1 GKVAGG
7 RKGALFGSPRG
18 YASNA
23 APAPFTPPGSFPRK
37 RGKRSKS
44 APSVTARQLPPLRRG
59 SETNPFPR
67 RRGKRNQ
74 SLPLRSGIE
83 HGPQAGRGWPLG
95 TKPIEIPS
103 PQAGEAEQN
112 PHQPLRVDPSA
123 APHLRNETLPARA
136 PASAFDAPSG
146 PETRLRGRH
155 AQHHPAREERGGG
168 AAFAAAAPAR
178 GAAG

>member
-1 GKVAGG
+1 
-7 RKGALFGSPRG
+7 

-123 APHLRNETLPARA
+123 APHLRSEEHTSELQSRENLVC
-136 PASAFDAPSG
+136 
-146 PETRLRGRH
+146 RLLLEKKKPGDGR
-155 AQHHPAREERGGG
+155 RR
-168 AAFAAAAPAR
+168 
-178 GAAG
+178 